1 MPCYECENGKWKFG
15 ETGKC
20 QYETKS
26 ECETANKDYYAEE
39 TYDDYPQAAT
49 TNAKRA
55 IKYKEENGS
64 SCGTVVGWTRARQIA
79 NREKLTRRTIARV
92 ASFKRHQQHKDVP
105 YDEGCGGIMWD
116 AWGGTEMIEWAIKKL
131 EKIDKKSNEF
141 KNEEEFEISET
152 TKKTLKNKMEEHNE
166 NVKDLDVEW
175 NPKVTVAKLEKVYKR
190 GVGAYYT
197 NPESVRESVTS
208 PEQWAIARVNSFL
221 FAMRN
226 GKYRS
231 GKHDTDLLPKN
242 HPMKNTEKKENNM
255 AKKKKYYGDE
265 EHDFHFHFTEEMM
278 VELHQTGELEV
289 MVKQEDREMLI
300 KFTYGEKEKK
310 EEIIIEEEIK
320 DEFEAFFNEIINKH
334 KK

>member
-64 SCGTVVGWTRARQIA
+64 SCGTIVGWTRARQLS
-79 NREKLTRRTIARV
+79 NREKLTRKTIARM

-116 AWGGTEMIEWAIKKL
+116 AWGGDAGIEWAIRKL
-131 EKIDKKSNEF
+131 EQIDKK
-141 KNEEEFEISET
+141 
-152 TKKTLKNKMEEHNE
+152 
-166 NVKDLDVEW
+166 
-175 NPKVTVAKLEKVYKR
+175 
-190 GVGAYYT
+190 
-197 NPESVRESVTS
+197 
-208 PEQWAIARVNSFL
+208 
-221 FAMRN
+221 
-226 GKYRS
+226 
-231 GKHDTDLLPKN
+231 
-242 HPMKNTEKKENNM
+242 KENM
-255 AKKKKYYGDE
+255 AKKKKYYSDE
-265 EHDFHFHFTEEMM
+265 NHDHHFHFTQEMM
-278 VELHQTGELEV
+278 EKLHSDGELEIV
-289 MVKQEDREMLI
+289 VQEDEQEMVIL
-300 KFTYGEKEKK
+300 FTYNPEEDIKE
-310 EEIIIEEEIK
+310 
-320 DEFEAFFNEIINKH
+320 DFENLFNEFINKV

>member
-15 ETGKC
+15 ETGRC
-20 QYETKS
+20 QYSTKS

-39 TYDDYPQAAT
+39 TYDDYPQAAS

-64 SCGTVVGWTRARQIA
+64 SCGTIVGWTRARQIA

-131 EKIDKKSNEF
+131 DQIDNPKNQEKREVSDRIKA
-141 KNEEEFEISET
+141 
-152 TKKTLKNKMEEHNE
+152 TLKNKMEKHNE
-166 NVKDLDVEW
+166 DVKDLKKDW
-175 NPKVTVAKLEKVYKR
+175 NPRVTVAKLEKVFLR

-197 NPESVRESVTS
+197 NPESVREGITG
-208 PEQWAIARVNSFL
+208 PDQWAIARVNSFL

-226 GKYRS
+226 GRYRS
-231 GKHDTDLLPKN
+231 GKHDTDLLPDK
-242 HPMKNTEKKENNM
+242 HPMKNTKKEKNNM
-255 AKKKKYYGDE
+255 
-265 EHDFHFHFTEEMM
+265 
-278 VELHQTGELEV
+278 
-289 MVKQEDREMLI
+289 
-300 KFTYGEKEKK
+300 EKEKK
-310 EEIIIEEEIK
+310 YYSDDEHDYHLHLTEKMMAELHTLGELEIMVEEGEERMVIKLTYGDQEMEEEEIK
-320 DEFEAFFNEIINKH
+320 EEFENIVAKIL